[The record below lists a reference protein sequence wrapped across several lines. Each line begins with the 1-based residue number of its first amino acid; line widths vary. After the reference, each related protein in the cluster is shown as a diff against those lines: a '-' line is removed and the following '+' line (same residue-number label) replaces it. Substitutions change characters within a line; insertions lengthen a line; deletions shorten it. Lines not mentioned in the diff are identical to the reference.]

1 MNAEIIGIG
10 SELLL
15 GQIANTDAQYISQQ
29 LSSIGID
36 VYYHTVVGDNKKR
49 ILEALDAATSRANII
64 ITTGG
69 LGPTMDDLSKEVVA
83 EYLKME
89 LVLHNPSLDRI
100 KNYFHAINR
109 PMSENNAKQ
118 AMFPKEAIILQNNK
132 GTAPGAII
140 EKDDRMYVI
149 LPGPPFELQPMFH
162 DYVIPYLAKR
172 SGYGIYSR
180 VVRIYGIGESKVEEM
195 LKDML
200 LAQTNPTIAP
210 LVNNSEVTLRI
221 TAKAATRQD
230 AEMLIA
236 PVQGEI
242 KKRLGN
248 AMYGYDDDSLET
260 VVVNILKN
268 KGYTLSVAESCS
280 GGHICD
286 LITNVAGASEVL
298 IEGCITYSNEA
309 KIARLNVLPETI
321 ARYGA
326 VSHQTVKEMA
336 NGIRNTAK
344 TDIGIAVT
352 GIAGPSGGSAD
363 KPVGLVYMAIAD
375 HYNTKVKEFHLTGDR
390 IRIKNVTALRM
401 LDWLRLYLID
411 QSN

>member
-172 SGYGIYSR
+172 SGYGIYS
-180 VVRIYGIGESKVEEM
+180 
-195 LKDML
+195 
-200 LAQTNPTIAP
+200 
-210 LVNNSEVTLRI
+210 
-221 TAKAATRQD
+221 
-230 AEMLIA
+230 
-236 PVQGEI
+236 
-242 KKRLGN
+242 
-248 AMYGYDDDSLET
+248 
-260 VVVNILKN
+260 
-268 KGYTLSVAESCS
+268 
-280 GGHICD
+280 
-286 LITNVAGASEVL
+286 
-298 IEGCITYSNEA
+298 
-309 KIARLNVLPETI
+309 
-321 ARYGA
+321 
-326 VSHQTVKEMA
+326 
-336 NGIRNTAK
+336 
-344 TDIGIAVT
+344 
-352 GIAGPSGGSAD
+352 
-363 KPVGLVYMAIAD
+363 
-375 HYNTKVKEFHLTGDR
+375 
-390 IRIKNVTALRM
+390 
-401 LDWLRLYLID
+401 
-411 QSN
+411 